1 MQQLSNTAMGESDG
15 GTWGRASTVHLDS
28 HINLVPTI
36 EPTPPILPPHSLHT
50 RHAYKFLTQYK
61 VLQCTRVNSPIL
73 AKSLRTLTLAS
84 LSPVPLRLP
93 TLKASLPDSKH
104 SPSRFHHPPHSLPP
118 QKLSISEHCPHPH
131 KASETSPASRD
142 CQWTF

>member
-104 SPSRFHHPPHSLPP
+104 SPSRFHHPPTASPKTIDLGA
-118 QKLSISEHCPHPH
+118 QSSSSQSYC
-131 KASETSPASRD
+131 SETSPASRD